1 MKLDKIEDALQALK
15 DGKSVIVVDDENRE
29 NEGDLVAVTEWM
41 DDNTVNFMATFGRGL
56 ICAPISKQIA
66 DKLELAPMVNHNS
79 DIYGTQFTVSV
90 DHVNTTTG
98 ISADERMMTA
108 RALIAENA
116 QANDFNKPGHL
127 FPLIA
132 QVNGVL
138 ARRGHTEASVD
149 LAKLTGAKPAA
160 LICEIMNDDGTMAK
174 GDELEAFKETHQLVM
189 ISIEDLERYR
199 KNNNDTSI
207 EAKAKVKM
215 PTQFGN
221 FDMYGFT
228 TNHSDEELV
237 AIVSGD
243 IRKTE
248 NVRIHS
254 SCVTGDIFH
263 SQRCDCGEQLEASMK
278 YISEHGGVIL
288 YLPQEGRGIGLINKL
303 KAYELIE
310 QGYDTVTANIA
321 LGFEEDL
328 RDYAD
333 AAQILKYFGIEQVN
347 LLSNNP
353 KKFESLQN
361 YGVQIAQR
369 IELVVPTN
377 KYNQDYMDTKK
388 VKMGHLI

>member
-66 DKLELAPMVNHNS
+66 DKLELEPMVNHNS

-108 RALIAENA
+108 RALIVENA

-132 QVNGVL
+132 QDNGVL

-189 ISIEDLERYR
+189 ISIED
-199 KNNNDTSI
+199 
-207 EAKAKVKM
+207 
-215 PTQFGN
+215 
-221 FDMYGFT
+221 
-228 TNHSDEELV
+228 
-237 AIVSGD
+237 
-243 IRKTE
+243 
-248 NVRIHS
+248 
-254 SCVTGDIFH
+254 
-263 SQRCDCGEQLEASMK
+263 
-278 YISEHGGVIL
+278 
-288 YLPQEGRGIGLINKL
+288 
-303 KAYELIE
+303 
-310 QGYDTVTANIA
+310 
-321 LGFEEDL
+321 
-328 RDYAD
+328 
-333 AAQILKYFGIEQVN
+333 
-347 LLSNNP
+347 
-353 KKFESLQN
+353 
-361 YGVQIAQR
+361 
-369 IELVVPTN
+369 
-377 KYNQDYMDTKK
+377 
-388 VKMGHLI
+388 